1 MSSLKDDASL
11 IMIPSLYKDGRL
23 DTIKPL
29 GNSILHPDA
38 TGTYDGTDGSTPPES
53 NFVFSR
59 GSNLAAT
66 RVDVNGLIEKGREN
80 LILQSNQFDTTWSE
94 NYLVRTSGQAGYD
107 GSNNAWK
114 LQGFSG
120 TAEKRIRQSTTT
132 TGIVTLSVYA
142 KAGTIDFLW
151 LRGVTSS
158 INVRTFFNLSNG
170 TIGGDAAV
178 ASKITSVGNG
188 WYRCEATFNQQA
200 GFEHYI
206 GITDAD
212 GSAVTSSTGYIFIQ
226 DAQLEQGLVA
236 TDYIETGASTAQAGI
251 LEDMPRLDYSGGAS
265 CPSLL
270 LEPQRSNL
278 LANSEYFLSGSGWSS
293 GNINLEANSDTSPEG
308 VQNATKIIPTT
319 DNVVHSLY
327 KTSEQ
332 HTDHIYSAFV
342 KADGYNWVL
351 LTSHASS
358 APKARGAFFYIADD
372 GTATEDRIGT
382 TGVGIVADIEDYGN
396 GWFRIS
402 IDDGNSP
409 SSLFTIIP
417 SNTDDV
423 ESFSGDG
430 TSGIL
435 VYGLQRELGSYPTS
449 YIPTY
454 GSSVT
459 RSADVSTLGSLQSNE
474 ILNGATG
481 TLLFEG
487 IKNGEP
493 IFSNFVITANN
504 NTNKSLLVDN
514 SAGGIR
520 LRAFNASSGELTL
533 TTSAVSD
540 GAFKYLIRW
549 DNGDLKVFL
558 NGASVGTA
566 TISAY
571 EYLSTNLREGSWS
584 NNSIKQFLIFPT
596 ALTDSE
602 CIALTTL

>member
-1 MSSLKDDASL
+1 MSKLFDDASL
-11 IMIPSLYKDGRL
+11 AMIPSAYKDGKL
-23 DTIKPL
+23 Y
-29 GNSILHPDA
+29 SIRP
-38 TGTYDGTDGSTPPES
+38 TDGSGDFT
-53 NFVFSR
+53 FSR

-80 LILQSNQFDTTWSE
+80 LLLQSNQFDTTWGNASTTE
-94 NYLVRTSGQAGYD
+94 TGGQTDKSGGTDAWKIDLTAAGGWIFQSISTSGVQA
-107 GSNNAWK
+107 
-114 LQGFSG
+114 F
-120 TAEKRIRQSTTT
+120 
-132 TGIVTLSVYA
+132 SVYA
-142 KAGTIDFLW
+142 KAGTLDWVRLYASGSSTSFAYFDLVNGLVGITSGTIDTNIEL
-151 LRGVTSS
+151 
-158 INVRTFFNLSNG
+158 ISNG
-170 TIGGDAAV
+170 Y
-178 ASKITSVGNG
+178 
-188 WYRCEATFNQQA
+188 YRIDISFN
-200 GFEHYI
+200 H
-206 GITDAD
+206 
-212 GSAVTSSTGYIFIQ
+212 SSTTAVRIYPAQADNDLTATSGNIYIQ

-236 TDYIETGASTAQAGI
+236 TDYIETGTSAAQSGI

-372 GTATEDRIGT
+372 GTAMEDRIGT
-382 TGVGIVADIEDYGN
+382 TGAGIVADIEDYGN

-459 RSADVSTLGSLQSNE
+459 RSVEDMYTDEQDELTSYCVFIDLENLNDGGGSARFIDKTNAD
-474 ILNGATG
+474 IATHG
-481 TLLFEG
+481 G
-487 IKNGEP
+487 IYLKNGED
-493 IFSNFVITANN
+493 IGYFSSTTSYIDNN
-504 NTNKSLLVDN
+504 LNVADGERHKYLLRVTNGLVEEFFDGIKQSNTGTNPSDKYNKVRVTPSNQDMDIHQLLV
-514 SAGGIR
+514 
-520 LRAFNASSGELTL
+520 
-533 TTSAVSD
+533 
-540 GAFKYLIRW
+540 
-549 DNGDLKVFL
+549 
-558 NGASVGTA
+558 
-566 TISAY
+566 
-571 EYLSTNLREGSWS
+571 
-584 NNSIKQFLIFPT
+584 FPT

>member
-1 MSSLKDDASL
+1 M
-11 IMIPSLYKDGRL
+11 SLYKDASLAMIPSAYKDGKL
-23 DTIKPL
+23 Y
-29 GNSILHPDA
+29 SIRP
-38 TGTYDGTDGSTPPES
+38 TDGSGDFT
-53 NFVFSR
+53 FSR

-80 LILQSNQFDTTWSE
+80 LFLQSNQFDTTWTLSSQM
-94 NYLVRTSGQAGYD
+94 LTPVGGQSGYD
-107 GSNNAWK
+107 GSSDAWK
-114 LQGFSG
+114 IQRSDASARF
-120 TAEKRIRQSTTT
+120 IRQD
-132 TGIVTLSVYA
+132 VTQSGVATFSLYA
-142 KAGTIDFLW
+142 KAGNVDYITLLTNGGALTKGIFELAADGSGTNTYLDSDNI
-151 LRGVTSS
+151 TSS
-158 INVRTFFNLSNG
+158 IEY
-170 TIGGDAAV
+170 IG
-178 ASKITSVGNG
+178 SG
-188 WYRCEATFNQQA
+188 WYRVSITFN
-200 GFEHYI
+200 EP
-206 GITDAD
+206 ITDVRIYPSETGTAET
-212 GSAVTSSTGYIFIQ
+212 GVVTDAFVYIQ

-251 LEDMPRLDYSGGAS
+251 LEDMPRLDYSGNAS

-278 LANSEYFLSGSGWSS
+278 LANSEHFLSGSGWSS

-459 RSADVSTLGSLQSNE
+459 RSSDNHQLNITSIITSSSFTWFFDLGDWVGSAGNGGTYELINTGSTRIQLRVRSDGYRMYYGITNGGSAYPVAGSKTANKFCLAYDG
-474 ILNGATG
+474 LNYRLFIDG
-481 TLLFEG
+481 TL
-487 IKNGEP
+487 
-493 IFSNFVITANN
+493 V
-504 NTNKSLLVDN
+504 NT
-514 SAGGIR
+514 
-520 LRAFNASSGELTL
+520 
-533 TTSAVSD
+533 
-540 GAFKYLIRW
+540 YP
-549 DNGDLKVFL
+549 
-558 NGASVGTA
+558 SVGD
-566 TISAY
+566 
-571 EYLSTNLREGSWS
+571 TNWS
-584 NNSIKQFLIFPT
+584 FLMNVGGNGVNETLIIKQEMLFNT

>member
-1 MSSLKDDASL
+1 M
-11 IMIPSLYKDGRL
+11 SLYKDASLAMIPSAYKDGKL
-23 DTIKPL
+23 Y
-29 GNSILHPDA
+29 SIRP
-38 TGTYDGTDGSTPPES
+38 TDGSGDFT
-53 NFVFSR
+53 FSR

-66 RVDVNGLIEKGREN
+66 RVDANGLIEKGREN
-80 LILQSNQFDTTWSE
+80 LFLQSNQFDTTWTLSSQM
-94 NYLVRTSGQAGYD
+94 LTPVGGQSGYD
-107 GSNNAWK
+107 GSSDAWK
-114 LQGFSG
+114 IQRSDASARF
-120 TAEKRIRQSTTT
+120 IRQD
-132 TGIVTLSVYA
+132 VTQSGVATFSLYA
-142 KAGTIDFLW
+142 KAGNVDYITLLTNGGALTKGIFELAADGSGTNTYLDSDNI
-151 LRGVTSS
+151 TSS
-158 INVRTFFNLSNG
+158 IEY
-170 TIGGDAAV
+170 IG
-178 ASKITSVGNG
+178 SG
-188 WYRCEATFNQQA
+188 WYRVSITFN
-200 GFEHYI
+200 EP
-206 GITDAD
+206 ITDVRIYPSETGTAET
-212 GSAVTSSTGYIFIQ
+212 GVVTDAFVYIQ

-251 LEDMPRLDYSGGAS
+251 LEDMPRLDYSGNAS

-278 LANSEYFLSGSGWSS
+278 LANSEHFLSGSGWSS

-459 RSADVSTLGSLQSNE
+459 RSADEMDTTFSSPLATNGSATYFIELNSTELGGGNSNARNFSLDFTS
-474 ILNGATG
+474 GDY
-481 TLLFEG
+481 
-487 IKNGEP
+487 
-493 IFSNFVITANN
+493 ITYNR
-504 NTNKSLLVDN
+504 
-514 SAGGIR
+514 G
-520 LRAFNASSGELTL
+520 ASS
-533 TTSAVSD
+533 VH
-540 GAFKYLIRW
+540 R
-549 DNGDLKVFL
+549 LKVE
-558 NGASVGTA
+558 ASGTA
-566 TISAY
+566 YYSTTGISNVAADDPVKMAAVVTATSVVMY
-571 EYLSTNLREGSWS
+571 VNGQEAINQSLVGNWDSANLFRT
-584 NNSIKQFLIFPT
+584 SITDLLGIIPVKQFVFFPT
-596 ALTDSE
+596 ALTSSE
-602 CIALTTL
+602 AIALTTL

>member
-1 MSSLKDDASL
+1 
-11 IMIPSLYKDGRL
+11 MIPSAYKDGKL
-23 DTIKPL
+23 Y
-29 GNSILHPDA
+29 SIRP
-38 TGTYDGTDGSTPPES
+38 TDGSGDFT
-53 NFVFSR
+53 FSR

-80 LILQSNQFDTTWSE
+80 LLTYSNDFSNADWLKIGSAS
-94 NYLVRTSGQAGYD
+94 VTSGQSGYD
-107 GSNNAWK
+107 GSSDAW
-114 LQGFSG
+114 LFD
-120 TAEKRIRQSTTT
+120 STTST
-132 TGIVTLSVYA
+132 SYISYPRTPIGVGVFSVYA
-142 KAGTIDFLW
+142 KQGSLPMIAI
-151 LRGVTSS
+151 SY
-158 INVRTFFNLSNG
+158 
-170 TIGGDAAV
+170 IGGTLAYFDLTDGSVFGIDSGIIDA
-178 ASKITSVGNG
+178 KIESVGGG
-188 WYRCEATFNQQA
+188 WYRCSVVDNFNAATSHRIYNA
-200 GFEHYI
+200 
-206 GITDAD
+206 DAS
-212 GSAVTSSTGYIFIQ
+212 GNTNTTGTTYIQ
-226 DAQLEQGLVA
+226 DAQAENGLVA

-372 GTATEDRIGT
+372 GTAMEDRIGT
-382 TGVGIVADIEDYGN
+382 TGAGIVADIEDYGN

-459 RSADVSTLGSLQSNE
+459 RSVEDMYTDEQDELTSYCVFIDLENLNDGGGSARFIDKTNAD
-474 ILNGATG
+474 IATHG
-481 TLLFEG
+481 G
-487 IKNGEP
+487 IYLKNGED
-493 IFSNFVITANN
+493 IGYFSSTTSYIDNN
-504 NTNKSLLVDN
+504 LNVADGERHKYLLRVTNGLVEEFFDGIKQSNTGTNPSDKYNKVRVTPSNQDMDIHQLLV
-514 SAGGIR
+514 
-520 LRAFNASSGELTL
+520 
-533 TTSAVSD
+533 
-540 GAFKYLIRW
+540 
-549 DNGDLKVFL
+549 
-558 NGASVGTA
+558 
-566 TISAY
+566 
-571 EYLSTNLREGSWS
+571 
-584 NNSIKQFLIFPT
+584 FPT